1 MLIFLHRP
9 GQGCLG
15 ETPKAL
21 NDPES
26 LNFLDPATF
35 ELRREDGR
43 LQCRLPGQTE
53 WTEAKLLRMFPHTL
67 PREWIA
73 VLGPFGKEQGVLLNL
88 EGMSRENRDLVLDEL
103 DRRYLTTR
111 IVRLLSGKRRFDV
124 MQWTAETA
132 RGKVSFIT
140 RGMRDQM
147 QQPMPGY
154 VIFSDVEG
162 NRYEIPDVTA
172 LDPASRRLLE
182 EQM

>member
-15 ETPKAL
+15 ETPTAQ
-21 NDPES
+21 NDPEAV
-26 LNFLDPATF
+26 NYLDPATL

-43 LQCRLPGQTE
+43 LQCRLPGQSE
-53 WTEAKLLRMFPHTL
+53 WTDVKLTRMFPHSL
-67 PREWIA
+67 PQEWIA
-73 VLGPFGKEQGVLLNL
+73 LLGPFGKEYGILLNL
-88 EGMSRENRDLVLDEL
+88 HGMSRENRDLVLQEL

-124 MQWTAETA
+124 MKWTAETT
-132 RGKVSFIT
+132 RGRVSFIT
-140 RGMRDQM
+140 RGLRDQI
-147 QQPMPGY
+147 QQPLPGY

-162 NRYEIPDVTA
+162 NRYEIPDIAA